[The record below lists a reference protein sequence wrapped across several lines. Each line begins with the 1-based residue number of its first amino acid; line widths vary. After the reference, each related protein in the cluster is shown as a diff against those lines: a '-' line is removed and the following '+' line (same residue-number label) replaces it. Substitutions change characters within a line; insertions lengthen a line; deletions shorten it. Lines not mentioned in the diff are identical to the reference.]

1 MFVSLFRAT
10 QEAAAEALLADQTCV
25 AEQNARYE
33 SRRNAWI
40 TACREIGWDVTA
52 PWVLFAWLPVSEGY
66 TSEQFSDLLLEKA
79 NVAVAAGNG
88 FGKYG
93 EGYVRVGLL
102 TSEERLKEAAYRI
115 GKLNLFTQKAL
126 TRPYN
131 DGIIQNNL

>member
-1 MFVSLFRAT
+1 MDHGMPGNRLGCNS
-10 QEAAAEALLADQTCV
+10 
-25 AEQNARYE
+25 
-33 SRRNAWI
+33 SRRFF
-40 TACREIGWDVTA
+40 
-52 PWVLFAWLPVSEGY
+52 FAWLPVSEGY

-115 GKLNLFTQKAL
+115 GKLNLFTQKSIDKTL
-126 TRPYN
+126 
-131 DGIIQNNL
+131 